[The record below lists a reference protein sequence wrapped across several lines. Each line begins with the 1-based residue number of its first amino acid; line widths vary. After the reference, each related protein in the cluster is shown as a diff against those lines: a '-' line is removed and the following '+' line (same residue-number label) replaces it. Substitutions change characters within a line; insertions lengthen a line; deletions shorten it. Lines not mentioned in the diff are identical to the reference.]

1 MNAQGKPLINLLR
14 GWPNKALLPIDL
26 MRLGTQ
32 RVTADRSIGEPA
44 MLYGPDEGD
53 AKLLKVMAK
62 WLTAFYDPAKVT
74 PERLCI
80 TGGASQSLG
89 CILQTFTEPTY
100 TRNIWMVCPTYFLAF
115 RIFQDAGFQ
124 SKLRAVPEDEEGID
138 ISFLRRQ
145 LIKSEEKA
153 RHDGN
158 NAPVSLDVSGRSA
171 YN

>member
-14 GWPNKALLPIDL
+14 GWPNKALLPVGL

-32 RVTADRSIGEPA
+32 RLTADASIAEPA

-62 WLTAFYDPAKVT
+62 WLTSFYDPSHVT
-74 PERLCI
+74 PDRLCI

-89 CILQTFTEPTY
+89 CILQTFTEPEY
-100 TRNIWMVCPTYFLAF
+100 TRNIWMVSPTYFLAF

-124 SKLRAVPEDEEGID
+124 HKLRGVPEDEDGINLN
-138 ISFLRRQ
+138 ILRSQ
-145 LIKSEEKA
+145 LTKSEEKA
-153 RHDGN
+153 RHEGN
-158 NAPVSLDVSGRSA
+158 NAPVSLDASGRSA
-171 YN
+171 SI